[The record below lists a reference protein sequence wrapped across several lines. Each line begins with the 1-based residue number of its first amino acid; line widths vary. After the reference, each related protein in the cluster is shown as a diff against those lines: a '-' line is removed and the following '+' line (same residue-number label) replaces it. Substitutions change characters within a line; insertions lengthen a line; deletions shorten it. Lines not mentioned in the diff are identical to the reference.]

1 MSYKSL
7 DSSVPEPNCL
17 ADTSALVPNM
27 TEHFGTS
34 LMVRSVL
41 CPKCLYTTSVLTV
54 DSNLIVR
61 DLILRNLH

>member
-34 LMVRSVL
+34 LMVRSVVSEV
-41 CPKCLYTTSVLTV
+41 SVHHFSTN
-54 DSNLIVR
+54 SR
-61 DLILRNLH
+61 Q